1 MAPFPALID
10 VYGGLH
16 QARPRGGGEEGE
28 GAVNVLEVEISLS
41 LPPLPKCR
49 VACTNLDP
57 VEVVKKVKEL
67 CQRLVV
73 VPGEDG
79 LSKEAQ
85 RNATVMFL
93 SLMRSHLASKRLLK
107 VCGGGQGVRGCEGE
121 GGRVCVEG
129 ASKEAQRNATVMF
142 LSLMRSHLASKR
154 LLKVWVC
161 WGGRGGGARWAHC
174 LHVLAVCSVLRRPPI
189 YSPHPLPSHR
199 TTSSL
204 RRLF

>member
-1 MAPFPALID
+1 MYWKLKDHFPL
-10 VYGGLH
+10 
-16 QARPRGGGEEGE
+16 PR
-28 GAVNVLEVEISLS
+28 S
-41 LPPLPKCR
+41 LPQCR

-129 ASKEAQRNATVMF
+129 AFQGSAAERD
-142 LSLMRSHLASKR
+142 
-154 LLKVWVC
+154 
-161 WGGRGGGARWAHC
+161 
-174 LHVLAVCSVLRRPPI
+174 
-189 YSPHPLPSHR
+189 
-199 TTSSL
+199 
-204 RRLF
+204 